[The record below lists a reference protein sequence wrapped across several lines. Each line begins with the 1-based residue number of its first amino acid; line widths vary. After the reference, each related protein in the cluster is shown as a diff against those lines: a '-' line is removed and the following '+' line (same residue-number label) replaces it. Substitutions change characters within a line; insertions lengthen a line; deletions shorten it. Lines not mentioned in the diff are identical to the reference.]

1 MSDTSKYEHNTPAQ
15 KAARV
20 NQTVRELATDIAQP
34 KGRGFSTSTEAE
46 NVTVRFFPHD
56 SPPQATRES
65 TA

>member
-1 MSDTSKYEHNTPAQ
+1 MNDTSKYQHNQPTVKVAP
-15 KAARV
+15 V
-20 NQTVRELATDIAQP
+20 NQTVPEPATDITQP

-56 SPPQATRES
+56 SPHQGTQGS